1 MEQTG
6 AKYRT
11 VRFCEE
17 IMCKR
22 KRVVRKMF
30 KKLLFN
36 ISWIVLL
43 VLAGCRG
50 ASPYAEDPSLR
61 GKTIKL
67 ALDITTR
74 ADTDEAPDN
83 FHLWIYNGSKLV
95 KYIKDNPQWTTASEA
110 GVDLKA
116 TLRTEVN
123 AENGAVLNF
132 YLLLNVDNLAS
143 PESLTPS
150 QLKELTFALAA
161 SYGGDNKVPMSG
173 TKNISVTA
181 GQEEYSL
188 SMDAVRSV
196 AKVDIY
202 CTRESD
208 ISTLSVNEISLH
220 QAPEKGYL
228 FGNAGSLVGSLSRI
242 LFTSSEGKDIGTV
255 LSKTDAPDSGSF
267 EAYKDYFTPMTLE
280 QPYLFENLAGGE
292 NLQIKVYNQTLVD
305 ENVRYYIM
313 LTYTLGGINYTSRV
327 YLSKIERN
335 AWYSIFIRISARG
348 EISVKD
354 VNCEVLPW
362 EGKEMDIPAFE

>member
-1 MEQTG
+1 
-6 AKYRT
+6 
-11 VRFCEE
+11 
-17 IMCKR
+17 
-22 KRVVRKMF
+22 MF
-30 KKLLFN
+30 KKLIFN
-36 ISWIVLL
+36 IGWMVLL
-43 VLAGCRG
+43 VLTGCRN
-50 ASPYAEDPSLR
+50 ASPYAEDPSLHEE
-61 GKTIKL
+61 TIKL

-95 KYIKDNPQWTTASEA
+95 KYIKDNPQWTTAPEV

-132 YLLLNVDNLAS
+132 YLLLNVDNLTS

-173 TKNISVTA
+173 TKNISVVA

-208 ISTLSVNEISLH
+208 ISTLSVNKISLH
-220 QAPEKGYL
+220 QVPEKGYL
-228 FGNAGSLVGSLSRI
+228 FGNSGSLVGSLSRI
-242 LFTSSEGKDIGTV
+242 LFTSSEGKEITTK
-255 LSKTDAPDSGSF
+255 LSKTEAPDSGSF

-280 QPYLFENLAGGE
+280 QPYLLENLAGGN
-292 NLQIKVYNQTLVD
+292 NLQVKIYNQTLVD
-305 ENVRYYIM
+305 EKSRYYIM

>member
-1 MEQTG
+1 
-6 AKYRT
+6 
-11 VRFCEE
+11 
-17 IMCKR
+17 
-22 KRVVRKMF
+22 MF
-30 KKLLFN
+30 KKLIFN
-36 ISWIVLL
+36 IGWMVLL
-43 VLAGCRG
+43 VLTDCRN
-50 ASPYAEDPSLR
+50 ASPYAEDPSLHEE
-61 GKTIKL
+61 TIKL

-74 ADTDEAPDN
+74 AETDEAPDN
-83 FHLWIYNGSKLV
+83 FHLWIYNGGKLV
-95 KYIKDNPQWTTASEA
+95 KYIKNNPQWTTAPEV

-116 TLRTEVN
+116 TLETEVN

-132 YLLLNVDNLAS
+132 YLLLNVDNLTS

-150 QLKELTFALAA
+150 QLKELMFELAA
-161 SYGGDNKVPMSG
+161 SYDGDNKVPMSG
-173 TKNISVTA
+173 IKNISVVA

-188 SMDAVRSV
+188 SIDAVRSV

-220 QAPEKGYL
+220 QVPEKGYL

-280 QPYLFENLAGGE
+280 QPYLLENLAGGE

-313 LTYTLGGINYTSRV
+313 LIYTLGGIRYTSKV

-335 AWYSIFIRISARG
+335 TWYSIFIRISARG
-348 EISVKD
+348 EITVED

>member
-1 MEQTG
+1 
-6 AKYRT
+6 
-11 VRFCEE
+11 
-17 IMCKR
+17 
-22 KRVVRKMF
+22 MF
-30 KKLLFN
+30 KKLIFN
-36 ISWIVLL
+36 IGWMVLL
-43 VLAGCRG
+43 VLTGCRN
-50 ASPYAEDPSLR
+50 ASPYAEDPSLHEE
-61 GKTIKL
+61 TIKL

-132 YLLLNVDNLAS
+132 YLLLNVDNLTS

-228 FGNAGSLVGSLSRI
+228 FGNAGSLAGALTTRT
-242 LFTSSEGKDIGTV
+242 LFKEGTDIGTV